1 VLAVLCYEEALPL
14 DRGYGSLAGAQPSV
28 CAYFSGDSPWV
39 RASRGR
45 AEFLQWPELR
55 HYVVFS
61 GDSIV
66 ELLASGE
73 PEMKQIDKTTV
84 LETKHAV

>member
-1 VLAVLCYEEALPL
+1 M
-14 DRGYGSLAGAQPSV
+14 
-28 CAYFSGDSPWV
+28 